1 MHDARGR
8 LLKAGDKV
16 LLVGTI
22 TQLHATEDFCNVT
35 VRSTFGRRP
44 DGMKENISAI
54 NTAVLLRNNDGDVNL
69 LDPFD
74 EPTDDIE
81 PLTILGAG

>member
-16 LLVGTI
+16 LLIGTI

-35 VRSTFGRRP
+35 VQSTFGRRP

-54 NTAVLLRNNDGDVNL
+54 NTGVLLRNNDEDVNL
-69 LDPFD
+69 LDPFEEPD
-74 EPTDDIE
+74 EEE
-81 PLTILGAG
+81 PLTLLDAG